1 MYTGENVPI
10 SQMHRDP
17 TAAGKMGKAAN
28 QSTPPLKPEP
38 RWSVRR
44 FDSKAS
50 ARSPPTNEED
60 ACAQMMK
67 VWLPLNIEV
76 FVDERVEKE
85 QVDAPALT
93 YISCAD
99 VTSRNV
105 LPLTS
110 V

>member
-1 MYTGENVPI
+1 
-10 SQMHRDP
+10 
-17 TAAGKMGKAAN
+17 
-28 QSTPPLKPEP
+28 
-38 RWSVRR
+38 
-44 FDSKAS
+44 
-50 ARSPPTNEED
+50 
-60 ACAQMMK
+60 MMK

-76 FVDERVEKE
+76 FVDEHVEKE

>member
-1 MYTGENVPI
+1 
-10 SQMHRDP
+10 MHRDP

-28 QSTPPLKPEP
+28 QSRPPLKPET

-50 ARSPPTNEED
+50 AHSPPTNEEH

-85 QVDAPALT
+85 QEADRWMLLPSPTSAVQMSPAETCFL
-93 YISCAD
+93 
-99 VTSRNV
+99 
-105 LPLTS
+105 
-110 V
+110 